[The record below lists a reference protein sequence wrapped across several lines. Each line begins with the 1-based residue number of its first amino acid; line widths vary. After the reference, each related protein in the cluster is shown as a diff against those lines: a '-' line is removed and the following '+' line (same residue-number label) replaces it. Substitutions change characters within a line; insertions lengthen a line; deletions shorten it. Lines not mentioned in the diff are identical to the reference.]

1 MFLKAEYVNSFIK
14 SSIDVIRQVCG
25 LYPKLGKV
33 YLKDSP
39 FSAEQIIVIIG
50 VTGDIRGQ
58 VQLNMSKDTARSVV
72 SNMMGG
78 MAIEQL
84 NDMAKSALG
93 ELGNMI
99 MGNTCTLLARNGTR
113 IDITPPTVLS
123 GDGME
128 ISNKTKTICIPLI
141 LGEYGSVEI
150 GISTVADDLQQ
161 KSG

>member
-1 MFLKAEYVNSFIK
+1 MKAEYVNSFIQ
-14 SSIDVIRQVCG
+14 SSLDIIQRVCG
-25 LYPKLGKV
+25 LHPQLGKV

-39 FSAEQIIVIIG
+39 FSAEHIIVIIG

-58 VQLNMSKDTARSVV
+58 VQLNMSRDTARAVV

-78 MAIEQL
+78 MDVVDL

-99 MGNTCTLLARNGTR
+99 MGNTCTLLAGRGIK

-128 ISNKTKTICIPLI
+128 VSNKTKTLCIPLK
-141 LGEYGSVEI
+141 LGEYGKVEI
-150 GISTVADDLQQ
+150 GVSTTVDGQE
-161 KSG
+161 